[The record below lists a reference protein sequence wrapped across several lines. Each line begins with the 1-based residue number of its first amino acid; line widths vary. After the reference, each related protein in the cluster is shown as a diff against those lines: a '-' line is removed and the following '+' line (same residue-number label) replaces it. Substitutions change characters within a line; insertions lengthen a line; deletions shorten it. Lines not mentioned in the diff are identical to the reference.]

1 MTTWLARL
9 VPDERRPDVAGDLR
23 DTGRLHRRIMGL
35 FPDSLGEN
43 ARAAGAILFRVDD
56 DPRGTSVLVQS
67 AVAPDLA
74 RLPEGYAHGEVRT
87 LDPLM
92 DALRPGL
99 PVRYRLTANAT
110 RKLGRNTTAG
120 KPLTVVPLHAAE
132 AEAWWARKAG
142 EAGLELRILTA
153 VSLNPAK
160 GLRRSPDSTQRQ
172 HLQHART
179 RFDGTAL
186 IADPERLRTALAEGV
201 GRAKSYGCGLLTIAP
216 TR

>member
-9 VPDERRPDVAGDLR
+9 VPDERRPDVTEDLR

-35 FPDSLGEN
+35 FPDGLGEN
-43 ARAAGAILFRVDD
+43 ARAVGAILFRVDD

-67 AVAPDLA
+67 AVAPDIA
-74 RLPEGYAHGEVRT
+74 RLPDGYAQSAVRT
-87 LDPLM
+87 LDPLLE
-92 DALRPGL
+92 ALRPGL

-120 KPLTVVPLHAAE
+120 KPLTVVPLHAGE

-142 EAGLELRILTA
+142 EAGLELRVLSA
-153 VSLNPAK
+153 VSLDPAK
-160 GLRRSPDSTQRQ
+160 GVRHSAGSAQRQ
-172 HLQHART
+172 LLQHART

-186 IADPERLRTALAEGV
+186 IIDPERLRAALAGGV